1 MASAVPQQENDLPF
15 FLHCGQRADGETAV
29 CAESHQI
36 RQIGRRQGGEKI
48 AVDRSFSQSL
58 QKGGLCGI
66 GAVSGRAKHLP
77 QQGLNGNKP
86 ILPCGKR
93 DAGVAAVFAGDG
105 RPHRSGQGVRQDHI
119 IRGAAGGDLT
129 EWVDGINEMLTKAG
143 ILKDGCQFEN
153 VAAFQHGELTCLLY
167 PFDDVKLDIGKLAL
181 WRLQTHE
188 VYGGTWLSDFVPN
201 YLGGF
206 IETPEALADK
216 PDCPLIGADGNIF
229 NLLGIAS
236 RTLRE
241 HGLKEQA
248 KEMSDRVFASGS
260 YGEALCIIGEYVNIT
275 DSELEHKNSLRQQLK
290 ATKPADPVKKQQTS
304 KQQER

>member
-1 MASAVPQQENDLPF
+1 MINYFMSGIEQDVVSF
-15 FLHCGQRADGETAV
+15 
-29 CAESHQI
+29 
-36 RQIGRRQGGEKI
+36 IGI
-48 AVDRSFSQSL
+48 M
-58 QKGGLCGI
+58 
-66 GAVSGRAKHLP
+66 
-77 QQGLNGNKP
+77 
-86 ILPCGKR
+86 
-93 DAGVAAVFAGDG
+93 AAVFYLTFNVIGAWL
-105 RPHRSGQGVRQDHI
+105 QGI
-119 IRGAAGGDLT
+119 LEIGITALT

-248 KEMSDRVFASGS
+248 KEMSDRVFVSGS

-275 DSELEHKNSLRQQLK
+275 DSEPEHKNSLRQQLK

>member
-1 MASAVPQQENDLPF
+1 MNINTITAEDL
-15 FLHCGQRADGETAV
+15 
-29 CAESHQI
+29 
-36 RQIGRRQGGEKI
+36 RRMPDKEGLILQG
-48 AVDRSFSQSL
+48 
-58 QKGGLCGI
+58 C
-66 GAVSGRAKHLP
+66 
-77 QQGLNGNKP
+77 
-86 ILPCGKR
+86 
-93 DAGVAAVFAGDG
+93 
-105 RPHRSGQGVRQDHI
+105 
-119 IRGAAGGDLT
+119 GGDLT

-248 KEMSDRVFASGS
+248 KEMSDRVFVSGS

-304 KQQER
+304 KQPFQAPESYLRNAELYEEGQTGNYNMLDGRLNNEPPVRPDLTDGQTDEEIRELVPEAKPSLMDRLKADKPEHEARQMIPPVPERER

>member
-1 MASAVPQQENDLPF
+1 MNINTITAEDL
-15 FLHCGQRADGETAV
+15 
-29 CAESHQI
+29 
-36 RQIGRRQGGEKI
+36 RRMPDKEGLILQG
-48 AVDRSFSQSL
+48 
-58 QKGGLCGI
+58 C
-66 GAVSGRAKHLP
+66 
-77 QQGLNGNKP
+77 
-86 ILPCGKR
+86 
-93 DAGVAAVFAGDG
+93 
-105 RPHRSGQGVRQDHI
+105 
-119 IRGAAGGDLT
+119 GGDLT

-248 KEMSDRVFASGS
+248 KEMSDRVFVSGS

-275 DSELEHKNSLRQQLK
+275 DSELEHMSFFMLFSICASYCTLSLQEALSGVTSCKYLNNAKTPSREITRWRFL
-290 ATKPADPVKKQQTS
+290 TKHVSYVNT
-304 KQQER
+304 